1 MSRTYTDIFYK
12 ECKLLDQSFAFAT
25 SYWFYDVVAMY
36 MVYCREKQLMET
48 TWSTSLRRFLRE
60 HPLVCVHHVLVAAGG
75 YPLVLHYRFGKA
87 AFMIACVQ
95 VTELSTPFINI
106 RKILIKHCSMDSMMF
121 KVNTVVALAT
131 FFLTRIVLFP
141 NLYVIYAYSYH
152 LTLWEV
158 ATSMY
163 FGCHL
168 VMFCV
173 TLMQVTW
180 FVGLLLQ
187 FQKITNRRQSRT
199 DTKMRTVNRMA
210 RCRMGTKTVVK
221 TGIRRN
227 RNRCLHSR

>member
-1 MSRTYTDIFYK
+1 MY
-12 ECKLLDQSFAFAT
+12 L
-25 SYWFYDVVAMY
+25 VAAGGY
-36 MVYCREKQLMET
+36 PLVREKQLMET

-106 RKILIKHCSMDSMMF
+106 RKILIKHCSTDSMMF
-121 KVNTVVALAT
+121 KVNTVLALAT
-131 FFLTRIVLFP
+131 FFLTRLVLFP
-141 NLYVIYAYSYH
+141 NLYLIYAYSY
-152 LTLWEV
+152 LTLLEV

-180 FVGLLLQ
+180 FWGFVTAVSKDHKPKAIKNGYQ
-187 FQKITNRRQSRT
+187 NAHNEQNGPVQNGHQNGRENGY
-199 DTKMRTVNRMA
+199 TK
-210 RCRMGTKTVVK
+210 K
-221 TGIRRN
+221 
-227 RNRCLHSR
+227 SE